1 MEFNNILLSFLS
13 LFTLLSFFIFIFVH
27 KFSKRAETLL
37 DQDFSKPQ
45 AFHKE
50 AIPRSGGIAAILS
63 MTAFFFGYN
72 FFFQIFLFDYFVAS
86 IFLFFL
92 GFIDDIKISVSP
104 NKRLF
109 FMVAILLFIISFFSL
124 DLSSVDLVFLNNW
137 LNNSI
142 FNKIFILLC
151 FLFIINGSN
160 LIDGFNGLLTIH
172 LIIINI
178 VLLFIH
184 VNTGNND
191 YLLILSAQIMVL
203 LIFLFFNFP
212 KAQMFLGDGGSY
224 LFGTLTVLNIIK
236 TNNLNPSISSF
247 FFCILLF
254 YLFFEVFF
262 SFFRKIYYRKSPLK
276 PDNNHLHMLVY
287 KYLSSFK
294 QIKDFNYL
302 TSLTINIIYCLLIF
316 PAFYLKNNG
325 MFCKYWFFF
334 LLIAYLVFYIRL
346 YSFVKK
352 KIDI

>member
-13 LFTLLSFFIFIFVH
+13 LFSLLSFFIFIFIH
-27 KFSKRAETLL
+27 KISKRTQSLL
-37 DQDFSKPQ
+37 DQDFTKPQ

-63 MTAFFFGYN
+63 MTTFFFGYN
-72 FFFQIFLFDYFVAS
+72 FFFQNFLLDYFLAS
-86 IFLFFL
+86 LCLFFL
-92 GFIDDIKISVSP
+92 GFLDDIKINISP
-104 NKRLF
+104 NKRLS
-109 FMVAILLFIISFFSL
+109 FMIIILLFIISFFSIN
-124 DLSSVDLVFLNNW
+124 LSSVDLLFLNNW
-137 LNNSI
+137 LTNSI
-142 FNKIFILLC
+142 FNKVFILLC

-184 VNTGNND
+184 VNTGNSD

-236 TNNLNPSISSF
+236 TNNLNPDISSF

-262 SFFRKIYYRKSPLK
+262 SFFRKIYYKKSPLK

-287 KYLSSFK
+287 KCLSSLK
-294 QIKDFNYL
+294 GIKDFNYL
-302 TSLTINIIYCLLIF
+302 TSITINIIYCILIL

-334 LLIAYLVFYIRL
+334 LLIAYLFFYLRL